1 MDIEKAIMQEKFT
14 IEKWFQVSFQIL
26 KKNWIQWIVISAIT
40 TVILSAIFYFLFQ
53 EIGLLIL
60 QISSK
65 PEDYKQIL
73 LTQAHKTGL
82 LVLSALL
89 VLNFIDLY
97 MIHTTSQWYSE
108 KMLTVEETFLKVLS
122 AMPVSIILTI
132 IYILMTTISLFFCII
147 PVIFVIVYFL
157 FIFQALII
165 EDRSFGSLGRSIE
178 LVKPNFG
185 ILVVLPFV
193 ISLGLQF
200 TNSLP
205 FYLIQLIVENFIG
218 QTITPEMSSREV
230 FEFLIKSPYI
240 LFISAPWILFFSLQS
255 NLKSILYTVAFEQA
269 RQIDPTKE

>member
-1 MDIEKAIMQEKFT
+1 MQEKFT

-53 EIGLLIL
+53 EIGLIIL
-60 QISSK
+60 KIANQ

-82 LVLSALL
+82 LVLAALL

-97 MIHTTSQWYSE
+97 MIHTTSQWYSG

-132 IYILMTTISLFFCII
+132 IYILMTTISLFFCVI

-165 EDRSFGSLGRSIE
+165 EGKGFGSLGRSIE

-185 ILVVLPFV
+185 VLVVLPFV

-205 FYLIQLIVENFIG
+205 FYLIQLIIENFIG

>member
-1 MDIEKAIMQEKFT
+1 MMEEKFT
-14 IEKWFQVSFQIL
+14 IEKWFEVSFQIL
-26 KKNWIQWIVISAIT
+26 KRNWIQWITISIIT

-53 EIGLLIL
+53 EISLMIL
-60 QISSK
+60 KISSQ

-82 LVLSALL
+82 LALAAL
-89 VLNFIDLY
+89 FVLNFIDLY
-97 MIHTTSQWYSE
+97 MIHTTSQWYSG

-132 IYILMTTISLFFCII
+132 IYTLMTTISLFFCVI

-157 FIFQALII
+157 FIFQALMI
-165 EDRSFGSLGRSIE
+165 EDKGFGSLGRSIE

-185 ILVVLPFV
+185 VLVVLPFV

-205 FYLIQLIVENFIG
+205 FYLIQLIIENFIG

-269 RQIDPTKE
+269 RQINPTKE